1 MVTFSPAKI
10 TNVFQLNTHKSTLPL
25 ATLIDEKFKGN
36 CNIALIQEPPAKD
49 GRLLGVPPPLSSL
62 QTTIKPRAAIIHN
75 PSLEIWQL
83 PHLSDGDCQ
92 TAIWHNGKATPIILI
107 SAYWDI
113 TFPDI
118 PTKIVQ
124 AVSEAITKRY
134 KLLLAIDANAHHPA
148 WGSPEANPRGT
159 LFESFLTNFNLQ
171 ILNEGNTPTF
181 VRKNCAT
188 HIDITITN
196 NSLLPQINSW
206 AVLEEDMFSDHAC
219 LHTQINQTIKHKRSF
234 PNYKKTNWSLFTN
247 ILEKADWSISTVVKT
262 SDIDTA
268 VENLTNRL
276 NDAIKQSTPTIYITG
291 THKSHTWWSED
302 LRQMRRKV
310 RSLKNAKTPTAT
322 ADYVKEKAA
331 YQKAIRKA
339 KRDSWLSF
347 TSSCESISDTSKLTR
362 ILTKPKSQ
370 PLGLTVKSDGSA
382 TWNPVDSFQN
392 IMNTLFPDSNTK
404 QQPTNQQILTNN
416 QDNTETEKWINT
428 TTVLNHIKALPPNK
442 APGPDKVTDRMLKHL
457 PQQVITYLTSIYQNI
472 INYSYVPKIW
482 CTSKAIFIPK
492 LNKPKKED
500 PKSFRPICLS
510 NIMFKIL
517 EKLIQAYLEKEHIY
531 PHKLSHRQHGFRPNK
546 STLTAL
552 STLVNFIETNNHR
565 NQQTLAVFLDIHG
578 AFDNIS
584 PMRAINVLAKWGT
597 PKHITDTLQNYYA
610 KREITTVIQPINKT
624 IKIYPTKG
632 TAQGNVLSP
641 MLWNCVI
648 DRVGQIMDKHNID
661 GSMFADDVVLAAT
674 SNNIQHTTATI
685 QQVLNEIE
693 AWANEEGL
701 KFNVS
706 KSHAILFY
714 NHYQKDPPQYCPLYL
729 NNQLLT
735 YQNNTTYLG
744 VLLTDQLKWLD
755 HFKRV
760 FDRAKRDMVRIN
772 KALLKQHGPSPKL
785 IHWIYTGVIR
795 PKITYAAHIWC
806 GSISN
811 YIFDKKSRQ
820 IQRWALTKLG
830 PIRENTPTAGLEII
844 TKTIPLHIHLQEISL
859 KTMHNF
865 LAIGFTQNPPPKGHL
880 NRWQTMLRTFIPL
893 ALAPSDKG
901 LKLSAPQFLNRSH
914 SPLNTEGAEVYTDGS
929 KMGPNCGSGFV
940 LKWGD
945 QTRLGLNYN
954 GQHYTVFLSEI
965 KAIALAV
972 EKLLTEKIPTHINIY
987 SDCTSAIAA
996 ILAPR
1001 SNSKAVH
1008 HCWSLLQ
1015 KLDKHHKW
1023 SLSWVKAHVGI
1034 SGNETADILAK
1045 KATQL
1050 STQNPNPNLPIAP
1063 IHVQNAITKFSNAN
1077 WDTYWN
1083 GRADC
1088 RQTKL
1093 WFPTPN
1099 PKESKFILK
1108 LNRNDFGL
1116 ITRWLTG
1123 HCFLARH
1130 ESLIN
1135 NEDPTCNKCFM
1146 AHQTPWHLLKECPA
1160 TRAIRANI
1168 PPDHWTTGTILQA
1181 IKQMDFLEV
1190 LPETSNYRNTA

>member
-1 MVTFSPAKI
+1 
-10 TNVFQLNTHKSTLPL
+10 
-25 ATLIDEKFKGN
+25 
-36 CNIALIQEPPAKD
+36 
-49 GRLLGVPPPLSSL
+49 
-62 QTTIKPRAAIIHN
+62 
-75 PSLEIWQL
+75 
-83 PHLSDGDCQ
+83 
-92 TAIWHNGKATPIILI
+92 
-107 SAYWDI
+107 
-113 TFPDI
+113 
-118 PTKIVQ
+118 
-124 AVSEAITKRY
+124 
-134 KLLLAIDANAHHPA
+134 
-148 WGSPEANPRGT
+148 
-159 LFESFLTNFNLQ
+159 
-171 ILNEGNTPTF
+171 
-181 VRKNCAT
+181 
-188 HIDITITN
+188 
-196 NSLLPQINSW
+196 
-206 AVLEEDMFSDHAC
+206 
-219 LHTQINQTIKHKRSF
+219 
-234 PNYKKTNWSLFTN
+234 
-247 ILEKADWSISTVVKT
+247 
-262 SDIDTA
+262 
-268 VENLTNRL
+268 
-276 NDAIKQSTPTIYITG
+276 
-291 THKSHTWWSED
+291 
-302 LRQMRRKV
+302 
-310 RSLKNAKTPTAT
+310 
-322 ADYVKEKAA
+322 
-331 YQKAIRKA
+331 
-339 KRDSWLSF
+339 
-347 TSSCESISDTSKLTR
+347 
-362 ILTKPKSQ
+362 
-370 PLGLTVKSDGSA
+370 
-382 TWNPVDSFQN
+382 
-392 IMNTLFPDSNTK
+392 
-404 QQPTNQQILTNN
+404 
-416 QDNTETEKWINT
+416 
-428 TTVLNHIKALPPNK
+428 
-442 APGPDKVTDRMLKHL
+442 
-457 PQQVITYLTSIYQNI
+457 
-472 INYSYVPKIW
+472 
-482 CTSKAIFIPK
+482 
-492 LNKPKKED
+492 
-500 PKSFRPICLS
+500 
-510 NIMFKIL
+510 
-517 EKLIQAYLEKEHIY
+517 
-531 PHKLSHRQHGFRPNK
+531 
-546 STLTAL
+546 
-552 STLVNFIETNNHR
+552 
-565 NQQTLAVFLDIHG
+565 
-578 AFDNIS
+578 
-584 PMRAINVLAKWGT
+584 
-597 PKHITDTLQNYYA
+597 
-610 KREITTVIQPINKT
+610 
-624 IKIYPTKG
+624 
-632 TAQGNVLSP
+632 
-641 MLWNCVI
+641 
-648 DRVGQIMDKHNID
+648 
-661 GSMFADDVVLAAT
+661 
-674 SNNIQHTTATI
+674 
-685 QQVLNEIE
+685 
-693 AWANEEGL
+693 
-701 KFNVS
+701 
-706 KSHAILFY
+706 
-714 NHYQKDPPQYCPLYL
+714 
-729 NNQLLT
+729 
-735 YQNNTTYLG
+735 
-744 VLLTDQLKWLD
+744 
-755 HFKRV
+755 
-760 FDRAKRDMVRIN
+760 MVRIN

-901 LKLSAPQFLNRSH
+901 LKLPAPQFLNRSH